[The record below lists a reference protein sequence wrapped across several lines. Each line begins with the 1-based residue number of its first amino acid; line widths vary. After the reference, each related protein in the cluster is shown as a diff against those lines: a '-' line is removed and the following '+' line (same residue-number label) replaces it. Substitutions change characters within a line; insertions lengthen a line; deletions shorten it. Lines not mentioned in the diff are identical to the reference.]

1 MSLYTKDYS
10 SDFYP
15 AMPVVDILVKPE
27 VNEHGINLTAIV
39 DSGADNT
46 MLPANILDQLNVS
59 KTQTAW
65 MTGVSGSRVAV
76 NLYWIFV
83 QIGDFQPIYT
93 EVIGI
98 QNRDEVIIGRD
109 IINQFAVLLNGPAHT
124 IEIS

>member
-1 MSLYTKDYS
+1 MSFYTNDYS

-15 AMPVVDILVKPE
+15 AMPVVDILVRPE
-27 VNEHGINLTAIV
+27 INKEGINLTAIV

-46 MLPANILDQLNVS
+46 MLPENILNQLNIL
-59 KTQTAW
+59 KTKTAW
-65 MTGVSGSRVAV
+65 MKGVSGIRMAV
-76 NLYWIFV
+76 NLYWVFI
-83 QIGDFQPIYT
+83 QLGDFQPIYT

-98 QNRDEVIIGRD
+98 QNHNDVIVGRD

>member
-1 MSLYTKDYS
+1 
-10 SDFYP
+10 
-15 AMPVVDILVKPE
+15 MPVVDIYVKPE
-27 VNEHGINLTAIV
+27 VNEDGINLTAIV

-46 MLPANILDQLNVS
+46 MIPTSILDQLNVS

-65 MTGVSGSRVAV
+65 MTGVSGGRVAV
-76 NLYWIFV
+76 NLYWVFV
-83 QIGDFQPIYT
+83 QFGDFQPIYT

-109 IINQFAVLLNGPAHT
+109 IINQFTVLLNGPGHC

>member
-124 IEIS
+124 IETS